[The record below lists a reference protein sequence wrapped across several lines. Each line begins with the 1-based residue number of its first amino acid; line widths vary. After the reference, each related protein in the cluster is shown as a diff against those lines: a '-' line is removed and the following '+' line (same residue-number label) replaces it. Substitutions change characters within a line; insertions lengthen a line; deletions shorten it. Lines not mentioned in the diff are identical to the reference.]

1 MGVILCLF
9 LLSWSKI
16 ISNLNLEEAFVNQLF
31 VVDLRLRGE
40 AFMIAPK
47 DDEEP
52 KTFSHALSG
61 PKAIKWIKAM
71 EEEMGSMKTNQV

>member
-16 ISNLNLEEAFVNQLF
+16 ISNLNLKEAFVNQLF